1 MEFERID
8 AVAKDSK
15 AFTDKQTKAS
25 LYKTVWRWHFYAG
38 IFFAP
43 LIIFLSITGGIY
55 LFKPQIENY
64 MYHDLYYVQQ
74 GQHKISSTE
83 QIHEV
88 KKNYPH
94 AKITGFTPSF
104 APDRSS
110 EVEIMVNGESI
121 SVFVNPYNGDI
132 IGKLNENARFMAW
145 VKDLHNGELWGG
157 TIGNWLVELSA
168 CWFIILIITG
178 VYLWWPRNRKSL
190 FGTLIPRINL
200 SKRNRTFWRD
210 MHAVTAIWLSV
221 FIVVQLFSGLMW
233 SGVWGSMAHHIV
245 DPISGNPEG
254 DQPWEKYAFPK
265 STIPTKEIADV
276 PWAAENLPVPESSP
290 KGMKT
295 ISVDKVMQIAEKNN
309 VQPGYRIAFPDG
321 ETGVYTIFL
330 DPADVYPNRPLPW
343 AQQTLHID
351 QYSGKVLAKFAWSD
365 YGALGKL
372 ISLGIA
378 FHQGEF
384 GFISQLFM
392 LALTIGIIMI
402 VVSGVIMWWKRKP
415 KGKLGA
421 PALPENFKML
431 KGVAVIVIVLG
442 LFFPL
447 VGASLLIVWVLDYF
461 VIKRIPTAK
470 QWIG

>member
-1 MEFERID
+1 M
-8 AVAKDSK
+8 
-15 AFTDKQTKAS
+15 
-25 LYKTVWRWHFYAG
+25 
-38 IFFAP
+38 
-43 LIIFLSITGGIY
+43 
-55 LFKPQIENY
+55 
-64 MYHDLYYVQQ
+64 
-74 GQHKISSTE
+74 
-83 QIHEV
+83 
-88 KKNYPH
+88 
-94 AKITGFTPSF
+94 
-104 APDRSS
+104 
-110 EVEIMVNGESI
+110 
-121 SVFVNPYNGDI
+121 
-132 IGKLNENARFMAW
+132 
-145 VKDLHNGELWGG
+145 
-157 TIGNWLVELSA
+157 
-168 CWFIILIITG
+168 
-178 VYLWWPRNRKSL
+178 
-190 FGTLIPRINL
+190 
-200 SKRNRTFWRD
+200 
-210 MHAVTAIWLSV
+210 
-221 FIVVQLFSGLMW
+221 
-233 SGVWGSMAHHIV
+233 
-245 DPISGNPEG
+245 
-254 DQPWEKYAFPK
+254 
-265 STIPTKEIADV
+265 PTKEIADV

-351 QYSGKVLAKFAWSD
+351 QYSGKVLAKFGWND

-402 VVSGVIMWWKRKP
+402 VVSSVIMWWKRKP

-447 VGASLLIVWVLDYF
+447 VGASLLIV
-461 VIKRIPTAK
+461 
-470 QWIG
+470 